1 MKACFNDWDFKKQR
15 LKNKVG
21 TDNKEQ
27 INEDLSRLDS
37 YLKNYIKQVWQ
48 MELVLCKNSCSFS
61 AHLGGK

>member
-48 MELVLCKNSCSFS
+48 M
-61 AHLGGK
+61 